1 MRWRSVQ
8 EPARSTISCYGLDLR
23 RILETLGMEEEVVW
37 FLPWTAG
44 AVPLDH
50 ELGSCYH
57 AELGQASFQ
66 NPNLVG
72 CAKEH
77 LFHSYH
83 KVDAET
89 EAQISE
95 MTRPRLQSLKMFN
108 SGKIY
113 SAGLSV
119 IEKYKLVHACMI
131 MLNFLGTQ
139 RKLIKVLVNQLGR

>member
-1 MRWRSVQ
+1 M
-8 EPARSTISCYGLDLR
+8 
-23 RILETLGMEEEVVW
+23 
-37 FLPWTAG
+37 
-44 AVPLDH
+44 
-50 ELGSCYH
+50 
-57 AELGQASFQ
+57 
-66 NPNLVG
+66 
-72 CAKEH
+72 
-77 LFHSYH
+77 
-83 KVDAET
+83 DAET

-95 MTRPRLQSLKMFN
+95 MTRPRLQSLKMFS